1 MFSLDEA
8 AHSLI
13 AFSARLL
20 GAIQLSQLPDPRSV
34 REAMAS
40 PDVDGWKDAMDEEIA
55 NLKSYDVYELVPR
68 MTGM

>member
-1 MFSLDEA
+1 
-8 AHSLI
+8 
-13 AFSARLL
+13 
-20 GAIQLSQLPDPRSV
+20 
-34 REAMAS
+34 MAS